1 MNPLAMINLAITF
14 MSLNKGQSAEGK
26 KIIKEGMDVI
36 QTLGNALKDKK
47 VTMAEKKALVKE
59 LRELNIGAQVLYIPV
74 HLQPYSREK
83 YGFSLGDFPKAEE
96 YYNRCLCIPIFPS
109 MVDQEVDFV
118 IEGVRSITA

>member
-59 LRELNIGAQVLYIPV
+59 LREFSKTTIDAVDKLVIP
-74 HLQPYSREK
+74 E
-83 YGFSLGDFPKAEE
+83 
-96 YYNRCLCIPIFPS
+96 
-109 MVDQEVDFV
+109 
-118 IEGVRSITA
+118 